1 MRVKICGI
9 TNIDDAL
16 LCSDLGADAL
26 GFVFYNKSKRNISIK
41 GACEI
46 ISQLPSFITNVGVFV
61 EQSPSEIKSIVNNIG
76 LTAVQLHSEN
86 IILNADDF
94 PIQIIKALRIKP
106 GFDFSPLLK
115 ADKFHYLLDSYSK
128 NMPGGTGETFDWK
141 LIPEEIKHKIILAGG
156 ISINNIRY
164 VFEKI
169 KPQAVD
175 LSSSVESEPGKKDK
189 DKLKDFFNIVN
200 GLRYRDSSLRSE

>member
-26 GFVFYNKSKRNISIK
+26 GFIFYNNSKRNISVNNA
-41 GACEI
+41 GEI
-46 ISQLPSFITNVGVFV
+46 INMLPSFITKVGVFV
-61 EQSPSEIKSIVNNIG
+61 EQSPAEIKSIANNIG
-76 LTAVQLHSEN
+76 LTAIQLHNEN
-86 IILNADDF
+86 ILLNPDEF
-94 PIQIIKALRIKP
+94 PIRIIKALRIKP

-115 ADKFHYLLDSYSK
+115 ADKYQYLLDSYSGSI
-128 NMPGGTGETFDWK
+128 PGGTGESFDWN

-156 ISINNIRY
+156 ISANNIKS
-164 VFEKI
+164 VFENI

-175 LSSSVESEPGKKDK
+175 LSSSVESEPGRKDK
-189 DKLKDFFNIVN
+189 NKLVDFFNIVN
-200 GLRYRDSSLRSE
+200 RLRYRC